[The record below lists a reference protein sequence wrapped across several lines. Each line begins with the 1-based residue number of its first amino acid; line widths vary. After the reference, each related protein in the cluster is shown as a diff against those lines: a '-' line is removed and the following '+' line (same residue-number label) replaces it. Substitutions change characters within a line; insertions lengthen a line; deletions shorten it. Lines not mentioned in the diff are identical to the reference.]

1 MKATNLGYILNTLDE
16 EIDAEYT
23 DPRRTASTAAAA
35 TTKPAVSVDSHLPSR
50 LAQRSLDRL
59 NDNRSSSPTGTFSSL
74 ALTRVD
80 SHIPAHARRPQRT
93 GSGRWLCPPKPYCFS
108 GERHIPGR
116 AVTLRQLRQVEDS
129 RPGAG
134 ASFDCHTATANITGD
149 GGASSN
155 DNEKE
160 VQEPVTRGAQ
170 CMMESSVAHLR
181 RMRNREAAKKSRE
194 QKHKQL
200 VDMGKELTCSKLR
213 VTEMSHQLELLRE
226 KYQSLLGIIQ
236 PALRKN
242 VERNGLPDFAVLSLL
257 QSAAAQ
263 KPQPSSVTV
272 ILGSKV
278 EPWLTEILRRIE
290 TNEPLDSV
298 SEHQMCL
305 GKALSSPK
313 AIWLLASL
321 MRKTPKS
328 EVDRGFYY
336 QLVDIEA
343 NIVLVDIPCNEV
355 VFKLTLNTIET
366 LIKYYHDVYRIDAE
380 GKEHHQRLH
389 DDFVQAIK
397 RYDFCMRASVLEGL
411 EKDGAGELLC
421 GQSQNV
427 KTRILEIMERLSP
440 SPPKEVE
447 PI

>member
-1 MKATNLGYILNTLDE
+1 
-16 EIDAEYT
+16 
-23 DPRRTASTAAAA
+23 
-35 TTKPAVSVDSHLPSR
+35 
-50 LAQRSLDRL
+50 
-59 NDNRSSSPTGTFSSL
+59 
-74 ALTRVD
+74 
-80 SHIPAHARRPQRT
+80 
-93 GSGRWLCPPKPYCFS
+93 
-108 GERHIPGR
+108 
-116 AVTLRQLRQVEDS
+116 
-129 RPGAG
+129 
-134 ASFDCHTATANITGD
+134 
-149 GGASSN
+149 
-155 DNEKE
+155 
-160 VQEPVTRGAQ
+160 
-170 CMMESSVAHLR
+170 MMESSVAHLR

-263 KPQPSSVTV
+263 KPRPSSVTV
-272 ILGSKV
+272 TLGSKV
-278 EPWLTEILRRIE
+278 EPWLTEISRRIE
-290 TNEPLDSV
+290 INEPLDSV

-305 GKALSSPK
+305 GKALSSPN

-321 MRKTPKS
+321 MLKTPKS

-336 QLVDIEA
+336 QLVDI
-343 NIVLVDIPCNEV
+343 PCNKV

-366 LIKYYHDVYRIDAE
+366 LIKYYHDVYCVDDE

-389 DDFVQAIK
+389 EDFVQAIK
-397 RYDFCMRASVLEGL
+397 RYDFYMRASVLKGL

-427 KTRILEIMERLSP
+427 KNSILELTQRLSP

>member
-263 KPQPSSVTV
+263 KPQPSSYF
-272 ILGSKV
+272 

>member
-1 MKATNLGYILNTLDE
+1 MKATSLRYNMLDE

-35 TTKPAVSVDSHLPSR
+35 TTKPAVSVDSRLPSR
-50 LAQRSLDRL
+50 LDPRSLERL
-59 NDNRSSSPTGTFSSL
+59 NDNRSSSAAGVSSSL
-74 ALTRVD
+74 ALTRVE

-93 GSGRWLCPPKPYCFS
+93 GSGRWLCPPKPYCLS
-108 GERHIPGR
+108 GGRHVPGR
-116 AVTLRQLRQVEDS
+116 TVTFRQLRQVEDS

-134 ASFDCHTATANITGD
+134 ASFDCHTITANIIGD

-155 DNEKE
+155 DIENE

-170 CMMESSVAHLR
+170 CMIESSVAHLG
-181 RMRNREAAKKSRE
+181 RMRNSEAAKKSRE

-200 VDMGKELTCSKLR
+200 VDMGKELTCSKLH
-213 VTEMSHQLELLRE
+213 VTQMSRQLELSSE
-226 KYQSLLGIIQ
+226 KYHSLLGIIQ
-236 PALRKN
+236 QALRKK

-257 QSAAAQ
+257 QFAAAQ

-272 ILGSKV
+272 TLGSKV
-278 EPWLTEILRRIE
+278 EPWLTEILTRIE

-305 GKALSSPK
+305 GKALSSPN

-321 MRKTPKS
+321 MLKTPKS

-336 QLVDIEA
+336 QLVVIEA
-343 NIVLVDIPCNEV
+343 NIVLVDIPCNKV

-366 LIKYYHDVYRIDAE
+366 LIKYYHDVYCVDDE

-389 DDFVQAIK
+389 EDFVQAIK
-397 RYDFCMRASVLEGL
+397 RYVFYMRASVLEGL

-427 KTRILEIMERLSP
+427 KNSILELMQRLSP